1 MKHIITIACGLIL
14 APMIAYGADATELK
28 TQKEKNSYS
37 IGMSLG
43 RGWKAQEVDVDL
55 ETLTRGVKDM
65 MSGTPLLTAE
75 QAQENIRQLQTEIR
89 TKMQAKREAQGETN
103 KIEGAAFLEKNK
115 TQPGVVTT
123 TSGLQYKVITE
134 GKGASPKPDE
144 NVVVNYKGTLIDG
157 TEFDS
162 SYKRNQ
168 PFTTGLNRVVKGWQE
183 ALPLMKVGSKWQIF
197 VPPALGYAERGT
209 GTIGPNAVLI
219 FEIELVD
226 IKPAQVAQ
234 PQNPPQPVTSDIIKV
249 PSAEEMKKGA
259 QIEVIKKEDVDK
271 VKAQTEKK

>member
-1 MKHIITIACGLIL
+1 MKHIITIACGLAL
-14 APMIAYGADATELK
+14 APLIAYGADATELK

-43 RGWKAQEVDVDL
+43 RGWKASEVDIDMDAL
-55 ETLTRGVKDM
+55 NRGIKDM
-65 MSGTPLLTAE
+65 MTGTPLLTQE
-75 QAQENIRQLQTEIR
+75 QAQENIRLLQTEIR
-89 TKMQAKREAQGETN
+89 SKMDAKRKAQGETN
-103 KIEGAAFLEKNK
+103 KVEGAAFLEKNK

-123 TSGLQYKVITE
+123 ASGLQYKVLTE

-197 VPPALGYAERGT
+197 VPSALAYGERGS
-209 GTIGPNAVLI
+209 GNIAPNAVLI

>member
-14 APMIAYGADATELK
+14 APMIAYGADATEFK

-43 RGWKAQEVDVDL
+43 RGWKNQEVDVDL
-55 ETLTRGVKDM
+55 EALTRGVKDM

-89 TKMQAKREAQGETN
+89 SKMQAKRESQGETN

-123 TSGLQYKVITE
+123 ASGLQYKVLSE